1 MCGRFALY
9 SSLAEIKKLFKIDAV
24 AADLAASYNI
34 APTHDVLAIINHE
47 GRRLGKL
54 HWGLVPF
61 WAKDLSG
68 ASKLINAR
76 VETLKDKPGFKNL
89 LKRRRCAILADGF
102 YEWKQDTKFKQ
113 PFYLTPVTGHPF
125 VFAGLWD
132 TWKSSDGAAYHS
144 CTIITTEASPQV
156 CVIHNRMPVIL
167 KPDSVAAWLDTEMQD
182 TDTLGGILHEG
193 YEKDFT
199 IRPVSQY
206 VNSPKN
212 NDEKCLEHLTLFCS
226 RLHR

>member
-9 SSLAEIKKLFKIDAV
+9 SSLADIKRLIKIDAV
-24 AADLAASYNI
+24 MADPAASYNV
-34 APTHDVLAIINHE
+34 APTHEVLAIINHE

-76 VETLKDKPGFKNL
+76 VESLQEKPSFKNL

-102 YEWKQDTKFKQ
+102 YEWKKDKNFKQ

-125 VFAGLWD
+125 AFAGLWD

-144 CTIITTEASPQV
+144 CTIITTDASPQV
-156 CVIHNRMPVIL
+156 HVIHNRMPVIL
-167 KPDSVAAWLDTEMQD
+167 KPDSLAAWLDTGMQD
-182 TDTLGGILHEG
+182 TDKLGKILLEG
-193 YEKDFT
+193 HEKDFT
-199 IRPVSQY
+199 IHPVSSY

-212 NDEKCLEHLTLFCS
+212 NDAKCLEEFK
-226 RLHR
+226 